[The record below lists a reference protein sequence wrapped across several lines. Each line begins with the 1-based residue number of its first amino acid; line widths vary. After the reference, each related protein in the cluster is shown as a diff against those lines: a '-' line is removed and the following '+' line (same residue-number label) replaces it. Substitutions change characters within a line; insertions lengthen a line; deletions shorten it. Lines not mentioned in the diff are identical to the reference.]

1 MIKITRNFFISK
13 EDLSIITNNLPS
25 KDTFTLST
33 SFSLGSVGV
42 EVTLNMPE
50 EFRLTEDDLQTIL
63 EGLFPA
69 LDEQAIEAKAELVKN
84 HLRSVGARL

>member
-1 MIKITRNFFISK
+1 MIKITKSFFMTK
-13 EDLSIITNNLPS
+13 EDLNIISNNLPT
-25 KDTFTLST
+25 KDTFTLAT
-33 SFSLGSVGV
+33 SYSLGSVGV
-42 EVTLNMPE
+42 DVTISMPE

-69 LDEQAIEAKAELVKN
+69 LDEQSIESKAELVKN